1 MLKAALLKMASVF
14 PAAVLARGQD
24 YVRQAQVLSIR
35 LSDGLLKGRVKGRAN
50 AIYDVH
56 IDLKSWPST
65 PSRCNCPAATKC
77 EHAAACL
84 FALQDRE
91 QLAGSLPL
99 SFDKPSAALSERHF
113 QRNDLIREEVFNAD
127 EMVWY
132 SDLQERGHDFFGYQL
147 GILVDGN
154 PISIVPLVADLIN
167 QWSLQTL
174 DTMPDTKRIKLPFAK
189 GRVLDIELGRI
200 KPLLRLLLQYSF
212 KSGITEDELQM
223 KRYQLLLMQEA
234 EQAVAATAA
243 RWRGTDDLRGQ
254 LQQLTQVT
262 TLPAIT
268 LPRDLTVVLRDYQY
282 QGVSWL
288 QFLRANQF
296 SGVLADD
303 MGLGKTVQT
312 LIHLQCEKEQGRLK
326 KACLI
331 VAPTSLIGNWFDEAK
346 RFTPDLKILIF
357 HGSTRHQDEFDE
369 YDLVISTYGLIQR
382 DKKRFLTYPFY
393 YVILDEAQFI
403 KNARTKTTQIIQQL
417 KAVHRLC
424 LTGTP
429 LENHLGE
436 LWSLF
441 HFLMP
446 GLLGDAKQFRQFF
459 RLPIEKHGDLER
471 RELLA
476 HRVRPFMLRRTK
488 NQVARELPAKTEI
501 TRMIELT
508 GPQRDLYEAIRMT
521 MEQKVRDAI
530 SKQGLGKSQIV
541 LLDALLKL
549 RQVCCDPKLLSLP
562 QASMAHDVSA
572 KMDAL
577 MELMDSLIL
586 EGRFVLVFSQFTSML
601 KLIEAQLIARQYAY
615 LKLTGQTQNR
625 QELVK
630 RFQAGEAQVFLISLK
645 AGGTGLNLTRADT
658 VILYDPWW
666 NPAVQ
671 EQAMDRS
678 HRIGQDKP
686 VFVYKLITTGTVE
699 EAIMSIQEK
708 KRALFDGVL
717 SNQTSGGIGLT
728 DVDIAQFF
736 MPLE

>member
-24 YVRQAQVLSIR
+24 YVRQTQVLSIR

-56 IDLKSWPST
+56 IDLKSWPNT

-91 QLAGSLPL
+91 QLPGSLPL
-99 SFDKPSAALSERHF
+99 SFDKPSAPLNEQHF

-167 QWSLQTL
+167 QWSLQTV
-174 DTMPDTKRIKLPFAK
+174 DNMPDTKRIKLPFAK
-189 GRVLDIELGRI
+189 GRVLEIELGRI

-212 KSGITEDELQM
+212 KSGATEDELKM

-234 EQAVAATAA
+234 EQAVVVTAA
-243 RWRGTDDLRGQ
+243 RWRGTDDLRAQ

-288 QFLRANQF
+288 QLLRVNQF

-476 HRVRPFMLRRTK
+476 NRVRPFMLRRTK

-508 GPQRDLYEAIRMT
+508 GTQRDLYEAIRMT

>member
-65 PSRCNCPAATKC
+65 PSRCNCPAAIKC

>member
-24 YVRQAQVLSIR
+24 YVRQTQVLSIR

-56 IDLKSWPST
+56 IDLKSWPNT
-65 PSRCNCPAATKC
+65 PSRCNCPVATKC

-99 SFDKPSAALSERHF
+99 SFDKPSATVNERHF
-113 QRNDLIREEVFNAD
+113 QRNDLIREEIFNAD

-212 KSGITEDELQM
+212 KSGLTEDELQM

-459 RLPIEKHGDLER
+459 RLPIEKHGDLDR

-625 QELVK
+625 QALVK

-717 SNQTSGGIGLT
+717 SNQASGGIGLT